1 MNYPEK
7 KGYSP
12 RNLTYMCQFSRIYP
26 LEVLQ
31 KLLSCDM
38 ELLKAPYIFDIANAK
53 ESADE
58 RDIEKQLVEH
68 ITKYLLEM
76 GNGFAFVARQKH
88 FQVGSSDSYADLI
101 LYNIKL
107 HTYIVVGLKATPFKP
122 KYAGQLNF
130 YINVVDDQMRGENDG
145 KTIGLLLCRGKD
157 EVVAQY
163 ALTGYAQPI
172 GVSDYQLS
180 KTIPGNLE
188 SSCLPL
194 SGGRIVTTA

>member
-1 MNYPEK
+1 MLSHYWKLGHFIRYYQKKLGWGGKIISQISKAIKMNYSEK

-12 RNLTYMCQFSRIYP
+12 RNLTYMCQFSRTYP

-38 ELLKAPYIFDIANAK
+38 ELLKDPYIFDIANAK

-88 FQVGSSDSYADLI
+88 FQVGGSDSYADLI

-107 HTYIVVGLKATPFKP
+107 HAYIVVE
-122 KYAGQLNF
+122 
-130 YINVVDDQMRGENDG
+130 V
-145 KTIGLLLCRGKD
+145 LCCVQHKISY
-157 EVVAQY
+157 VA
-163 ALTGYAQPI
+163 
-172 GVSDYQLS
+172 
-180 KTIPGNLE
+180 
-188 SSCLPL
+188 
-194 SGGRIVTTA
+194 